1 MLQLRPNCECCDV
14 DLTPESGDARICSF
28 EWLNEVES
36 QRSCVPP
43 GTRSLEVGLHR
54 QGSRPAVC
62 DRPTLNEQCERSSS

>member
-1 MLQLRPNCECCDV
+1 MLQLRPTVNAAMF

-28 EWLNEVES
+28 EWLNEVEA

-54 QGSRPAVC
+54 QVRVPRFVTASP
-62 DRPTLNEQCERSSS
+62 